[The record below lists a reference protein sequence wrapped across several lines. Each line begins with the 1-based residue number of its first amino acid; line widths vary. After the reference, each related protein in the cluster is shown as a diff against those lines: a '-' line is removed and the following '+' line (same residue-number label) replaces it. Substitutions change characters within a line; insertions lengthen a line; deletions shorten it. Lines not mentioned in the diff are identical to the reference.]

1 MGRDVSIKSIL
12 QGIIGARRWEL
23 IENWRRQWWR
33 LWSIRLQ
40 AIGLFLLA
48 WGNLPLELWGMM
60 PAELRRM
67 LPGGTATIL
76 SSAFFAAAMIARFVK
91 QKKLIDDLAR

>member
-12 QGIIGARRWEL
+12 QGIIGLRRWEL

-48 WGNLPLELWGMM
+48 WGNLPLELWGMAKAD
-60 PAELRRM
+60 PRFNRFLKGWLRNRVGNVDRR
-67 LPGGTATIL
+67 LCL
-76 SSAFFAAAMIARFVK
+76 KVAA
-91 QKKLIDDLAR
+91 